1 LEAGTDHLKQFDV
14 FSIAIYSLPL
24 ITALIGWVTNYIAI
38 KMLFHPRKPVRI
50 GPFTIQGI
58 LPRRQSD
65 IAVQLGRVVAT
76 ELLSSHDLVE
86 QLTNEQ
92 SRTVYDSFID
102 SQTEKFIRGKLSRA
116 IPVSTLLLRSRTL
129 EKLKEAFAD
138 ELIEQLPA
146 LVDHLTTPKAGALDI
161 QQLVEDRVRSFSTDR
176 LEKILYD
183 IVAKEFHFIEILGAV
198 LGFIIGFLQLLFIL
212 LTR

>member
-1 LEAGTDHLKQFDV
+1 LIEFDV

-38 KMLFHPRKPVRI
+38 KMLFHPRKPVRV
-50 GPFTIQGI
+50 GFFTLQGI
-58 LPRRQSD
+58 LPRRQAD

-76 ELLSSHDLVE
+76 ELLSSRDLVE
-86 QLTNEQ
+86 QLTNQQ
-92 SRTVYDSFID
+92 SRAVYDEFID
-102 SQTEKFIRGKLSRA
+102 SQTEKFIRGKLSKA

-129 EKLKEAFAD
+129 AKLKEAFAD
-138 ELIEQLPA
+138 ELIEQLPT
-146 LVDHLTTPKAGALDI
+146 LVEHLTTPRAGALDI

-198 LGFIIGFLQLLFIL
+198 LGFVIGFLQLLFIL